1 MNRNNIKSKFHI
13 VWSMRKWP
21 IKYIHWR
28 LITAYPEGL
37 IYVFKHPFVFVKDVY
52 KYIIWCQEFDK
63 EINA

>member
-1 MNRNNIKSKFHI
+1 
-13 VWSMRKWP
+13 MRKWS

-37 IYVFKHPFVFVKDVY
+37 IYVFKHPFVFIKDVY